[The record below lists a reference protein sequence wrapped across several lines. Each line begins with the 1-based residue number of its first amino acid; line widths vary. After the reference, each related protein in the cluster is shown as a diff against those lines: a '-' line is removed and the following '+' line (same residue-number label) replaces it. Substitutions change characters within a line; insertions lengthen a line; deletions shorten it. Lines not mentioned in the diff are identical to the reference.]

1 MNRKWQFILPVH
13 TLLCFDKWR
22 FSMNWGTM
30 VSDDFAFGDIN
41 SAWHKRASMHL
52 ETIEEVSVRYLK
64 PSFQGDASVVQM
76 WSSRRDLLFTFNV
89 LSVTVLLRR
98 IAQHWPLQPNLKREQ
113 QNSKTAATQVW
124 LKDALYKHHYAS
136 SSISQD
142 ISVTTLYLLLLGT
155 ATRLPMHY

>member
-1 MNRKWQFILPVH
+1 MNMKWQFILPVH

-41 SAWHKRASMHL
+41 SAWHKRASVHL

-98 IAQHWPLQPNLKREQ
+98 IAQHWPLQPCSLALQPDYQCIINHAFMVNQ
-113 QNSKTAATQVW
+113 QW
-124 LKDALYKHHYAS
+124 
-136 SSISQD
+136 IEF
-142 ISVTTLYLLLLGT
+142 TLYRLLIQLLCT
-155 ATRLPMHY
+155 WTV

>member
-1 MNRKWQFILPVH
+1 
-13 TLLCFDKWR
+13 
-22 FSMNWGTM
+22 M

-41 SAWHKRASMHL
+41 SAWHKRASVHL

-98 IAQHWPLQPNLKREQ
+98 IAQYWPLQPNLKREQ

-124 LKDALYKHHYAS
+124 LKDAL
-136 SSISQD
+136 
-142 ISVTTLYLLLLGT
+142 
-155 ATRLPMHY
+155 